1 MKIIIVI
8 FSVNAYFQP
17 LFILFNDINNSVFR
31 YSIPELY
38 MSIYC
43 RYSTVWNVLVVP
55 LDFQTDLIL
64 ELIWLLNIHQGY
76 ESALLTDTVSSTLF
90 LKYHNALK
98 QSVLSFSSR
107 PFDLNMVK
115 CRTINIARFAL

>member
-76 ESALLTDTVSSTLF
+76 ESALLTDTVTSTLF